1 MISVT
6 SLSSHICTS
15 SKNEKLL
22 YNVTVILF
30 SQGLLRFAGIIW
42 SIVIANKWSL
52 IRNKTHFNPES
63 YLAIWHRVWV
73 EISRSEEE
81 RGEAIPVDRYLESY
95 GVPLQ
100 LINDVSVQ
108 VEVGGACL
116 CDSTAAPP
124 LLDIATV
131 AITDYYNSYVSS
143 AFFIGCSV
151 DIEMVTGYRH
161 VRLSTWWFET

>member
-1 MISVT
+1 M
-6 SLSSHICTS
+6 
-15 SKNEKLL
+15 
-22 YNVTVILF
+22 
-30 SQGLLRFAGIIW
+30 W
-42 SIVIANKWSL
+42 SIVITNKWSL
-52 IRNKTHFNPES
+52 IRNKTRFNPES

-151 DIEMVTGYRH
+151 DIEMVTGYHH
-161 VRLSTWWFET
+161 VRLSTWWFKTQLRTFQEWIINMHTKQLLLFSLQYTLRKKWLKEQ

>member
-1 MISVT
+1 MHF
-6 SLSSHICTS
+6 SS
-15 SKNEKLL
+15 
-22 YNVTVILF
+22 
-30 SQGLLRFAGIIW
+30 
-42 SIVIANKWSL
+42 
-52 IRNKTHFNPES
+52 ES
-63 YLAIWHRVWV
+63 YSAICDYVRV

-81 RGEAIPVDRYLESY
+81 RGEAVPVDWYLESY

-100 LINDVSVQ
+100 LINDASVQ

-131 AITDYYNSYVSS
+131 AITDYYNLYVSS
-143 AFFIGCSV
+143 AFFIGRSV

-161 VRLSTWWFET
+161 VRLSMLWFEGISNFVLSVRM

>member
-1 MISVT
+1 
-6 SLSSHICTS
+6 
-15 SKNEKLL
+15 
-22 YNVTVILF
+22 
-30 SQGLLRFAGIIW
+30 
-42 SIVIANKWSL
+42 
-52 IRNKTHFNPES
+52 
-63 YLAIWHRVWV
+63 
-73 EISRSEEE
+73 
-81 RGEAIPVDRYLESY
+81 
-95 GVPLQ
+95 

-143 AFFIGCSV
+143 AFFIGHSV

-161 VRLSTWWFET
+161 VSLSICGVSEAKTGIALSEKMPRDAGFSSLIIFYHFFLSSLRYRIPPPPYRFEHAVYLRTQNAIIRETLNAES

>member
-1 MISVT
+1 M
-6 SLSSHICTS
+6 
-15 SKNEKLL
+15 
-22 YNVTVILF
+22 
-30 SQGLLRFAGIIW
+30 R
-42 SIVIANKWSL
+42 
-52 IRNKTHFNPES
+52 FNPES
-63 YLAIWHRVWV
+63 YLAIWHHVWV

-161 VRLSTWWFET
+161 IRLSTWWFET

>member
-1 MISVT
+1 
-6 SLSSHICTS
+6 
-15 SKNEKLL
+15 
-22 YNVTVILF
+22 
-30 SQGLLRFAGIIW
+30 
-42 SIVIANKWSL
+42 
-52 IRNKTHFNPES
+52 
-63 YLAIWHRVWV
+63 
-73 EISRSEEE
+73 
-81 RGEAIPVDRYLESY
+81 
-95 GVPLQ
+95 

-143 AFFIGCSV
+143 AFFIGHSV

-161 VRLSTWWFET
+161 VSLSICGASEAKTGIALSEKNASRCRFFIIDHFLSSLFIITSISDTSISVPIRARVYLRTQNAIIRETLNAES

>member
-1 MISVT
+1 MDF
-6 SLSSHICTS
+6 
-15 SKNEKLL
+15 NEKL
-22 YNVTVILF
+22 NA
-30 SQGLLRFAGIIW
+30 LRII
-42 SIVIANKWSL
+42 
-52 IRNKTHFNPES
+52 FS
-63 YLAIWHRVWV
+63 YLTHRVWV

-151 DIEMVTGYRH
+151 DVEMVTGYRH
-161 VRLSTWWFET
+161 VRLSIRGSRNLTLYFPRVNNRNVREIAFTYYFHIRRIFSKLSQ

>member
-1 MISVT
+1 M
-6 SLSSHICTS
+6 
-15 SKNEKLL
+15 
-22 YNVTVILF
+22 
-30 SQGLLRFAGIIW
+30 
-42 SIVIANKWSL
+42 
-52 IRNKTHFNPES
+52 
-63 YLAIWHRVWV
+63 
-73 EISRSEEE
+73 
-81 RGEAIPVDRYLESY
+81 DRYLESY

-151 DIEMVTGYRH
+151 DVEMVTGYRH
-161 VRLSTWWFET
+161 VCLPKRGSKSNFVLFEDMNNRNVHEIAFIIFTYEGYFEDYLNK

>member
-1 MISVT
+1 
-6 SLSSHICTS
+6 
-15 SKNEKLL
+15 
-22 YNVTVILF
+22 
-30 SQGLLRFAGIIW
+30 
-42 SIVIANKWSL
+42 
-52 IRNKTHFNPES
+52 
-63 YLAIWHRVWV
+63 
-73 EISRSEEE
+73 
-81 RGEAIPVDRYLESY
+81 
-95 GVPLQ
+95 

-143 AFFIGCSV
+143 AFFIGHSV

-161 VRLSTWWFET
+161 VCLSICGASEAKTGIALSENASPRFSIIDHFLSFPFYHYFDIISFVNTSGVVRTRDTSKRKTL

>member
-1 MISVT
+1 M
-6 SLSSHICTS
+6 
-15 SKNEKLL
+15 
-22 YNVTVILF
+22 
-30 SQGLLRFAGIIW
+30 
-42 SIVIANKWSL
+42 
-52 IRNKTHFNPES
+52 
-63 YLAIWHRVWV
+63 
-73 EISRSEEE
+73 
-81 RGEAIPVDRYLESY
+81 DRYLESY

-151 DIEMVTGYRH
+151 DVEMVTGYHH
-161 VRLSTWWFET
+161 VRLSIRDSKLNFILSDSES

>member
-1 MISVT
+1 MNLIQ
-6 SLSSHICTS
+6 LSET
-15 SKNEKLL
+15 
-22 YNVTVILF
+22 T
-30 SQGLLRFAGIIW
+30 FAG
-42 SIVIANKWSL
+42 
-52 IRNKTHFNPES
+52 
-63 YLAIWHRVWV
+63 
-73 EISRSEEE
+73 EISGSEEE
-81 RGEAIPVDRYLESY
+81 RSEAVPVDRYLESY

-131 AITDYYNSYVSS
+131 AIMDYYNLYVSS
-143 AFFIGCSV
+143 AFFIARSV

-161 VRLSTWWFET
+161 VRLSTR